1 MNTILD
7 ESSADFLSVLSV
19 KSVVNRMLKSTAF
32 LSGLTRVEEGGMVGG
47 PLAEDGLEVRSGGQ
61 GKPLLAFEVDFIPD
75 EFH

>member
-1 MNTILD
+1 MSNNSAFMIIERGTN
-7 ESSADFLSVLSV
+7 SSNIV
-19 KSVVNRMLKSTAF
+19 KSSYLKSTAF